1 MAKRD
6 YYEVLGV
13 GKSTPQEAIKKAYRK
28 SALKH
33 HPDRNKGDKAAEA
46 RFKEASEA
54 FHVLSDRKRR
64 KNYDQFGHA
73 AFEGAGGRGGFSNF
87 DFSNIFSDIF
97 GSDSDPFDNFFEG
110 FGETRWRGRRR
121 SSDFRGAD
129 LRYDLSISLE
139 DAYNGKKQEINFS
152 SSEKCKVCNGYGA
165 EPGSKPISCSTC
177 GGQGQVR
184 SSQGFFTIQQTC
196 PECAGSG
203 EQISSPCRECRGMGK
218 KQTKKKIFTNIP
230 KGVDDGTRIRLSGKG
245 EAGIKGGGNG
255 DLYLFINVRSHELFK
270 RSEENLFFEYPISI
284 ADAALGTS
292 LEIPTIDGA
301 KAKIKIPSGTQSNKQ
316 FRLKG
321 KGMPYMRGSG
331 EGDLYV
337 QINTEVP
344 VSLNSEQ
351 KELLEKFRKI
361 ENDKSN
367 PSIKQFFQKAKSF
380 FDENI
385 ILAKNGDFIV
395 ENYTFEDGGKNKDA
409 KQINGIENSFIV
421 SDDIEIGFK
430 NKIPLYLFGFLY

>member
-13 GKSTPQEAIKKAYRK
+13 IKSTSPEEIKKTYRK
-28 SALKH
+28 LALKY

-46 RFKEASEA
+46 KFKEASEA
-54 FHVLSDRKRR
+54 YHVLSDKERR
-64 KNYDQFGHA
+64 TNYDQFGHA

-97 GSDSDPFDNFFEG
+97 GSDPFDDFFEG
-110 FGETRWRGRRR
+110 FGRSRGRRR

-152 SSEKCKVCNGYGA
+152 SSDKCGTCNGSGA
-165 EPGSKPISCSTC
+165 EPGSKPVSCSTC

-255 DLYLFINVRSHELFK
+255 DLYIFVSVKPHSIFK
-270 RSEENLFFEYPISI
+270 RSEENLFFEFPISL
-284 ADAALGTS
+284 ADAALGATV
-292 LEIPTIDGA
+292 EVPTIDGG
-301 KAKIKIPSGTQSNKQ
+301 KAKVKIPTGTQNGKQ
-316 FRLKG
+316 FRLRG
-321 KGMPYMRGSG
+321 KGMPMMRNKNY
-331 EGDLYV
+331 GDLYI
-337 QINTEVP
+337 QAITEVP
-344 VSLNSEQ
+344 VSLTKEQ
-351 KELLEKFRKI
+351 KNLLEQFKKL
-361 ENDKSN
+361 EDTKAN
-367 PSIKQFFQKAKSF
+367 PIMKDFFEKAKKF
-380 FDENI
+380 W
-385 ILAKNGDFIV
+385 KN
-395 ENYTFEDGGKNKDA
+395 
-409 KQINGIENSFIV
+409 
-421 SDDIEIGFK
+421 
-430 NKIPLYLFGFLY
+430 